1 MSMPMHVGFEG
12 RQAARAEQVS
22 DEIQGNIQAHAYSLE
37 SSSPAT
43 DSFHGCRATSA
54 QQHADQLAADLDG
67 HEMRLPLSLDETLLG
82 QALALQACLAV
93 GSRLHPRRDNK
104 FSH

>member
-1 MSMPMHVGFEG
+1 
-12 RQAARAEQVS
+12 
-22 DEIQGNIQAHAYSLE
+22 
-37 SSSPAT
+37 
-43 DSFHGCRATSA
+43 
-54 QQHADQLAADLDG
+54 
-67 HEMRLPLSLDETLLG
+67 MRLPLSLDETLLG